1 LLLFTSVT
9 TAEVFHG
16 DIHER
21 ILKISKEIKK
31 DSSNAYL
38 YFKRARLYYQHEDY
52 KNSLKDLN
60 KSSILG
66 ISTPEQE
73 LLYSK
78 TFLKLKDYNNSIY
91 YAQKVLNKQPRHVR
105 AIKLMALNYQE
116 LSEDEK
122 SAIAYQNVIDNS
134 TNRLPENYVDASIA
148 WEKLNN
154 EVGYENA
161 EKILRK
167 GIDDLGQL
175 ISFYDRLLELAI
187 NQKNYDKAIGVQKEI
202 IPLLSRKEF
211 AYFKLT
217 ELYQLKNDRA
227 LALESLNKSKS
238 SIKKIP
244 QRSQNTSFIKEL
256 IKNIKKTE
264 ALLLQIN

>member
-1 LLLFTSVT
+1 V
-9 TAEVFHG
+9 AMADVFHG

-21 ILKISKEIKK
+21 IVKISKEIKL

-38 YFKRARLYYQHEDY
+38 YFKRARLYYQHEEY

-60 KSSILG
+60 KSSKLG

-105 AIKLMALNYQE
+105 AIKLMAQNYQE

-122 SAIAYQNVIDNS
+122 SAIAYQNVITNS
-134 TNRLPENYVDASIA
+134 AKRLPENYVDASIA

-154 EVGYENA
+154 EYGYVNA
-161 EKILRK
+161 KKVIRK
-167 GIDDLGQL
+167 GIDDLGNL
-175 ISFYDRLLELAI
+175 ISFYNRLSEIAL
-187 NQKNYDKAIGVQKEI
+187 NQKDYVEAIKIQKEI
-202 IPLLSRKEF
+202 ITLVPRKEF
-211 AYFKLT
+211 AYFKLA
-217 ELYQLKNDRA
+217 ELHQLNNDNVSA
-227 LALESLNKSKS
+227 HQSLNQSKS
-238 SIKKIP
+238 CIKKLP
-244 QRSQNTSFIKEL
+244 QRNQNTSFIKEL
-256 IKNIKKTE
+256 KESIRKTE
-264 ALLLQIN
+264 ALLLQNN